1 MRGPNRE
8 AVATVV
14 DSLEQLGR
22 LEDIDRALVVA
33 AEQLAEQLD
42 DPAQSSRASLWK
54 EYGAALERLRAVGS
68 SEPDGLADLL
78 ADLGATEMGD
88 PKATGA

>member
-1 MRGPNRE
+1 MQGPNRE

-14 DSLEQLGR
+14 ASLERLGR
-22 LEDIDRALVVA
+22 LEDVDRALVVA

-42 DPAQSSRASLWK
+42 DPTQSSRASLWK
-54 EYGAALERLRAVGS
+54 EYGAALERLRSVGS

-78 ADLGATEMGD
+78 ADIGASEVGD
-88 PKATGA
+88 SAEAGT